1 MYTSMIKNF
10 PRPKM
15 SQVQT
20 QALYKKK
27 SQEKIVEKQSFTEKQ
42 TFSGSSGFPKEKILT
57 FKLRLPMYG
66 EKN

>member
-1 MYTSMIKNF
+1 MYTSMRNNF

-27 SQEKIVEKQSFTEKQ
+27 KVK
-42 TFSGSSGFPKEKILT
+42 
-57 FKLRLPMYG
+57 
-66 EKN
+66 KNS